1 MDFIFEVYPLFY
13 DRDDVR
19 TCLYQTAKQLF
30 VANLRTALI
39 AVGWLLLVAR
49 LLAILARD
57 IGVTDQIIQLYMPSA
72 ISDLRFVEAPLHA
85 ATWLIVTTGSF
96 ACICLQAQL
105 LWRTRWVIMRSWT
118 RLCWL
123 EFVVLLVAGL
133 LSAGTFSFI
142 VTKAS
147 GSVDQLEMGT
157 TLKTPF
163 YLTAVIRSTQSVF
176 SALCTAIIMPMS
188 RRWAD
193 RLDNEQKKYLTNL
206 LSWRILLCF
215 HWNILLPTF
224 CRRAIVT
231 EAGLAVTHAAST
243 VYRNVVII
251 WLFLLVA
258 YINKTPRYYPSQEEQ
273 ATPGNNVEMTKLTCT
288 APVYPKQSELVTTV
302 NCISPSPQLGELVM
316 PMLRGMK
323 LSPI

>member
-1 MDFIFEVYPLFY
+1 MAYPLG
-13 DRDDVR
+13 D
-19 TCLYQTAKQLF
+19 
-30 VANLRTALI
+30 NALVD
-39 AVGWLLLVAR
+39 AALLVGICR
-49 LLAILARD
+49 LAGCRTSIRWYVLLYRHQGERFRGPAGNGNNSENTLLFDSRDSKHTKRLFRYCIHSCVILASHSM
-57 IGVTDQIIQLYMPSA
+57 T
-72 ISDLRFVEAPLHA
+72 
-85 ATWLIVTTGSF
+85 
-96 ACICLQAQL
+96 
-105 LWRTRWVIMRSWT
+105 
-118 RLCWL
+118 
-123 EFVVLLVAGL
+123 
-133 LSAGTFSFI
+133 
-142 VTKAS
+142 VTKQAFFI
-147 GSVDQLEMGT
+147 LF
-157 TLKTPF
+157 PC
-163 YLTAVIRSTQSVF
+163 A
-176 SALCTAIIMPMS
+176 ALCTAIIMPMS

-206 LSWRILLCF
+206 LSWRILLWF

-231 EAGLAVTHAAST
+231 EAGLAVTHAASI